1 MDAMTSQDSPSWAVH
16 AQRTLAQSKHHAGAA
31 RKALLDLLDA
41 QTCALSAIEIEDAL
55 RERGRPIGRASIYRI
70 LDELERLHLVQ
81 KLQIGQ
87 AMARYE
93 PIRTG
98 EGHHHHLVC
107 DNCGTVQ
114 PFSDPDLETAIR
126 KLSRRV
132 PMQVAE
138 HEIVLHGAC
147 QDCSA

>member
-1 MDAMTSQDSPSWAVH
+1 MAHTNTDSWAAR
-16 AQRTLAQSKHHAGAA
+16 AQQVLAQNKHHPGAA
-31 RKALLDLLDA
+31 RQALLELLDS

-55 RERGRPIGRASIYRI
+55 RAGERPVGRASIYRI

-81 KLQIGQ
+81 KLQVGQ

-107 DNCGTVQ
+107 DTCGTVM
-114 PFSDPDLETAIR
+114 PFTDTDLENAIK
-126 KLSRRV
+126 KLCRRV
-132 PMQVAE
+132 PMHVAE

-147 QDCSA
+147 QDCSN

>member
-1 MDAMTSQDSPSWAVH
+1 MSRRWAEN
-16 AQRTLAQSKHHAGAA
+16 AQRVLAQHKHHTGAA
-31 RKALLDLLDA
+31 RQAILELLDG

-55 RERGRPIGRASIYRI
+55 RASERPVGRASIYRI

-81 KLQIGQ
+81 KLQVGQ

-107 DNCGTVQ
+107 DNCGTIR
-114 PFSDPDLETAIR
+114 PFCDPGLETAIR

-132 PMQVAE
+132 PMRVAE

-147 QDCSA
+147 QDCSD

>member
-1 MDAMTSQDSPSWAVH
+1 MAHTDTDSWAAR
-16 AQRTLAQSKHHAGAA
+16 AQEVLAQNKHHTGAA
-31 RKALLDLLDA
+31 RQALLELMDS

-55 RERGRPIGRASIYRI
+55 RAGERPVGRASIYRI

-81 KLQIGQ
+81 KLQVGQ

-107 DNCGTVQ
+107 DTCGTVM
-114 PFSDPDLETAIR
+114 PFTDTDLENAIK

-132 PMQVAE
+132 PMHVAE

-147 QDCSA
+147 QDCSN

>member
-1 MDAMTSQDSPSWAVH
+1 VGAKHDHTWAEN
-16 AQRTLAQSKHHAGAA
+16 AQRILAQQKHHTGAA
-31 RKALLDLLDA
+31 RQAILELLDT

-55 RERGRPIGRASIYRI
+55 RASERPVGRASIYRI

-81 KLQIGQ
+81 KLQIAQ
-87 AMARYE
+87 MARYE

-98 EGHHHHLVC
+98 DGHHHHLVC
-107 DNCGTVQ
+107 DNCGTVT
-114 PFSDPDLETAIR
+114 PFTDNALETAIE

-132 PMQVAE
+132 PMRVAD

-147 QDCSA
+147 EDCSN